1 MRPFLVPFGALFL
14 IAIPGAVSAQ
24 KMTDRDPL
32 VVWGA
37 IERLYSSHRLLVRSD
52 DDKLYSVRASDA
64 QIERTGGD
72 LGRWDDLRVGEQID
86 VFGIAQD
93 DRSVDASHI
102 RITGGRPTDRLDRT
116 VPEERYP
123 RDPLPDD
130 RYYGDRYRPLQNT
143 FEVLGTVSSV
153 DRDRES
159 VRLRTRRGLRT
170 VELFDETR
178 MQFDFGRSA
187 ALRDVRVGDEI
198 SVRGVDRGD
207 RIVADRV
214 TLLGPSE
221 SLYSQEY
228 EYDRRRSQGD
238 VVLSGTV
245 HGSTYYLSRR
255 ITVRTTEGDVTVEVD
270 RDTPI
275 YELDD
280 RISVHELESGDR
292 VRIVGRWTA
301 SDHFLARRIAVTP
314 HRNGGSAGL

>member
-1 MRPFLVPFGALFL
+1 MA
-14 IAIPGAVSAQ
+14 
-24 KMTDRDPL
+24 DRDPL
-32 VVWGA
+32 VVWGV

-52 DDKLYSVRASDA
+52 DDKLYSVRASEA
-64 QIERTGGD
+64 RIERTGGD
-72 LGRWDDLRVGEQID
+72 LGRWDDLRIGEQVD

-102 RITGGRPTDRLDRT
+102 RITGGRPTDRVDGS
-116 VPEERYP
+116 V
-123 RDPLPDD
+123 PDD
-130 RYYGDRYRPLQNT
+130 RYRQYPSPDDRSHEEPYRRSQDAI
-143 FEVLGTVSSV
+143 EVLGTVSSI

-159 VRLRTRRGLRT
+159 IRLRTRRGLRT

-178 MQFDFGRSA
+178 MQFDSGRSA
-187 ALRDVRVGDEI
+187 ALRDVRVGDEV

-221 SLYSQEY
+221 SPYSQEY
-228 EYDRRRSQGD
+228 EYDRRRSHGD
-238 VVLSGTV
+238 VVLNGTV
-245 HGSTYYLSRR
+245 RGSTYYLRRR
-255 ITVRTTEGDVTVEVD
+255 ITVRTAEGDVTVEVD

-301 SDHFLARRIAVTP
+301 SDHFLAKRIAVTP
-314 HRNGGSAGL
+314 HRNGGGTGL